1 MVIIQLIINKTHRN
15 KYHEKRL
22 KSGVHVWD
30 IFRQRYSYQ
39 PAPEGF

>member
-22 KSGVHVWD
+22 KSGGHVWD
-30 IFRQRYSYQ
+30 IFRQRYSGI
-39 PAPEGF
+39 PASEGF